1 MADKKDY
8 YDLLGVNKNAA
19 ADEIKAAYRRQAV
32 KFHPDKNP
40 GDKNAESQF
49 KAINEAYEVLSDG
62 QKRAAYD
69 RFGHAGVNH
78 SAGGGGP
85 GGGAGGFSGFSSE
98 FGDVDLGDILGNIF
112 GGAENFGGGG
122 GRRRSGQSARGEDI
136 AVEAEITLREAYEG
150 AKKPIRVV
158 KAERCE
164 TCGGSGAKPG
174 TSAVTCKTC
183 GGAGQVRS
191 QRGFFVMAQ
200 TCPTCHGEGKVIQS
214 PCASCRGAG
223 AVEKASTLTIKIPP
237 GVREGTSLR
246 ISGAGQAGFR
256 GGPAGDLFVV
266 IHPSRDQRFTRE
278 GDDLYVEEHI
288 SFPQAGMG
296 CEVSVATFE
305 EPVTIKIPPG
315 TQGGALFRL
324 RDHGMPRLE
333 ARGHGDLFVKVIVDV
348 PKDLTSRQRELLR
361 ELAKTLGEDPSQYD
375 ESVLKKIFGRG

>member
-1 MADKKDY
+1 LAEKRDY
-8 YDLLGVNKNAA
+8 YELLGVNRNAA

-40 GDKNAESQF
+40 GDKGAESQF

-69 RFGHAGVNH
+69 RFGHAGVNAA
-78 SAGGGGP
+78 AGGAGP
-85 GGGAGGFSGFSSE
+85 GSGGAGGFGGFSGD

-112 GGAENFGGGG
+112 GGEAAGG
-122 GRRRSGQSARGEDI
+122 GRRRSQAARGEDV
-136 AVEAEITLREAYEG
+136 AVEAEVTLREAYAG
-150 AKKPIRVV
+150 AKKPIRIVR
-158 KAERCE
+158 AERCE
-164 TCGGSGAKPG
+164 VCGGAGAKPG

-200 TCPTCHGEGKVIQS
+200 TCPTCRGEGSVIAS
-214 PCASCRGAG
+214 PCTACRAQG
-223 AVEKASTLTIKIPP
+223 AVEKASTLTVRIPE

-256 GGPAGDLFVV
+256 GGPSGDLFVV
-266 IHPSRDQRFTRE
+266 IHVSHDKRYTRN
-278 GDDLYVEEHI
+278 GDDLYVEERL
-288 SFPQAGMG
+288 SFPQAAMG
-296 CEVSVATFE
+296 CEIPVETME
-305 EPVTIKIPPG
+305 QPVTIKIPPG
-315 TQGGALFRL
+315 TQSGTLLRL

-333 ARGHGDLFVKVIVDV
+333 GRGQGDQFVKVMVEV
-348 PKDLTSRQRELLR
+348 PKELTTKQREVLR
-361 ELAKTLGEDPSQYD
+361 EFAKTLGENSAQYD

>member
-1 MADKKDY
+1 LADKKDY
-8 YDLLGVNKNAA
+8 YELLGVNRNAA

-49 KAINEAYEVLSDG
+49 KSINEAYEVLSDG

-69 RFGHAGVNH
+69 RFGHGGVNH
-78 SAGGGGP
+78 AAGGGGQGSA
-85 GGGAGGFSGFSSE
+85 GGFGGFSGD

-112 GGAENFGGGG
+112 GGGESFGAG
-122 GRRRSGQSARGEDI
+122 GRRRGGPSRGEDV
-136 AVEAEITLREAYEG
+136 AVETEVTLREAYEG

-158 KAERCE
+158 RAERCE
-164 TCGGSGAKPG
+164 TCGGSGARPG
-174 TSAVTCKTC
+174 TGATTCKTC

-200 TCPTCHGEGKVIQS
+200 TCPSCRGEGTTIAS
-214 PCASCRGAG
+214 PCASCRGRG
-223 AVEKASTLTIKIPP
+223 AIEKASTLTIRVPP

-266 IHPSRDQRFTRE
+266 IHPARDARFTRE
-278 GDDLYVEEHI
+278 GDDLYVEERI
-288 SFPQAGMG
+288 SFPQAAMG
-296 CEVSVATFE
+296 CEVSVETME
-305 EPVTIKIPPG
+305 QPVTIKIPPG
-315 TQGGALFRL
+315 TQSGALFRL

-333 ARGHGDLFVKVIVDV
+333 SRGQGDLFVKVTVDI
-348 PKDLTSRQRELLR
+348 PKELSTKQRELLR
-361 ELAKTLGEDPSQYD
+361 EFAKTLGENAAQYD

>member
-1 MADKKDY
+1 LADKKDY

-69 RFGHAGVNH
+69 RFGHSGVNH

-112 GGAENFGGGG
+112 GGAESFGGG

-136 AVEAEITLREAYEG
+136 AVEAEVTLREAYEG
-150 AKKPIRVV
+150 SKKPIRVV

-214 PCASCRGAG
+214 PCSSCRGAG

-256 GGPAGDLFVV
+256 GGPSGDLFVV

-288 SFPQAGMG
+288 SFPQAAMG

-333 ARGHGDLFVKVIVDV
+333 ARGQGDLFVKVHVDV
-348 PKDLTSRQRELLR
+348 PKDLTTKQRELLR
-361 ELAKTLGEDPSQYD
+361 ELARSLGEDPSQYD

>member
-1 MADKKDY
+1 LADKKDY

-69 RFGHAGVNH
+69 RFGHAGVNN

-85 GGGAGGFSGFSSE
+85 QGAGGFGGFSSD

-112 GGAENFGGGG
+112 GGAEGFSGGG
-122 GRRRSGQSARGEDI
+122 GRRRSGQAARGEDI
-136 AVEAEITLREAYEG
+136 AVEADITLREAFEG
-150 AKKPIRVV
+150 TKKPIRVV
-158 KAERCE
+158 RAERCE

-174 TSAVTCKTC
+174 TSAITCKTC

-200 TCPTCHGEGKVIQS
+200 TCPTCRGEGKVIQS
-214 PCASCRGAG
+214 PCATCRGAG
-223 AVEKASTLTIKIPP
+223 AVEKATTLTVKIPA

-266 IHPSRDQRFTRE
+266 IHPSRDARYTRE

-288 SFPQAGMG
+288 SFPQAAMG
-296 CEVSVATFE
+296 CEISVATFE
-305 EPVTIKIPPG
+305 QPVTIKIPPG

-333 ARGHGDLFVKVIVDV
+333 ARGTGDLFVKVVVDV
-348 PKDLTSRQRELLR
+348 PKDLAPRQRELLKD
-361 ELAKTLGEDPSQYD
+361 LAKSFGEDPNQYD